1 MADVVTRFGS
11 PHRHFRRTDS
21 TNVRARDLAEAGAPG
36 GMVVTADEQDAGRG
50 RQGRTWFA
58 RPGSALLYSAVLR
71 PLGDRPLLP
80 LAVPLAVCEAAES
93 LAPVECAVKWPNDV
107 WVGTRKLAGV
117 LIESRF
123 ERGGGGWAVIGVG
136 LNLSL
141 DRDELPEELRKTAT
155 SLAIEAGGE
164 ASESALGP
172 DAAKDAL
179 DAALGRWS
187 DVEAGAILEGFCARD
202 ALAGRRISWDGEAGT
217 AAGIDD
223 SGHLLVD
230 TDGGEHRALGAG
242 EVHLSVER

>member
-1 MADVVTRFGS
+1 MRPFGS
-11 PHRHFRRTDS
+11 PHRHFRLTDS
-21 TNVRARDLAEAGAPG
+21 TNARARELAEAGAPG
-36 GMVVTADEQDAGRG
+36 GLVVTADEQDAGRG
-50 RQGRTWFA
+50 RQGRSWFA
-58 RPGSALLYSAVLR
+58 RPGSALLYSALLR

-123 ERGGGGWAVIGVG
+123 ERGGEGWAVIGVG
-136 LNLSL
+136 LNLTVARTSCP
-141 DRDELPEELRKTAT
+141 RSSARRRPRWRSRRAHRTTRRATRKA
-155 SLAIEAGGE
+155 
-164 ASESALGP
+164 
-172 DAAKDAL
+172 AL
-179 DAALGRWS
+179 DAALGRWV
-187 DVEAGAILEGFCARD
+187 DADAAGDPRRASGSATRSP
-202 ALAGRRISWDGEAGT
+202 GRRISWDGGAGT

-230 TDGGEHRALGAG
+230 TDDGERRALGAG